1 MELTLRF
8 EWSSISGYPSAPPSC
23 TLGLWVVAP
32 HLAMDYCF
40 SSNEL
45 EVASTAEGNNEF
57 PPLPTSA
64 QAPTLSLS
72 MLTLLTE
79 NLK

>member
-1 MELTLRF
+1 
-8 EWSSISGYPSAPPSC
+8 
-23 TLGLWVVAP
+23 
-32 HLAMDYCF
+32 MDYCF

-45 EVASTAEGNNEF
+45 EVASTAENNSEF

-64 QAPTLSLS
+64 QAPSLSLS